1 MIRLPRFT
9 KSVSVRLSM
18 MVVGAIA
25 FLLLASLGVMFYF
38 SRKTVKEEALNYAV
52 QTLDGTV
59 RHIDNILLS
68 VEQATGNMYFY
79 VLPHLNEPQ
88 RLNDFCCKLV
98 EANPYIVGC
107 AIAMEP
113 NYYPGKEYFMAYCH
127 RSGNSPVTDK
137 ESELIRSDT
146 FGNRP
151 YTEQTWYKEAMEK
164 GRTCW
169 IDPLKE
175 EDTED
180 EALTTFSIPFYNA
193 QGKCIGVMA
202 SDVSIALLSKVVLDA
217 KPSDN
222 GYCTLLGRNGSYI
235 VHPDTN
241 KLFHQTVFTQTKN
254 GADPSVLEAA
264 NAMVN
269 GETGYKYFKLN
280 GLDSYV
286 FYKPYEQ
293 AVVPGRAMDKLGWSV
308 GVIYPEDDIF
318 GEYNQLF
325 YDVLGIA
332 IAGLLL
338 LFVLCT
344 FIIHHM
350 LRPLNLLSNSAKRI
364 AEGEYNENIPETH
377 RRDELG
383 RLQGNFRQMQQKLA
397 THVNE
402 LEQVKATLNERG
414 ERLHETYRMAKEAD
428 RMKTAVL
435 NNMTNRM
442 IAPTNAIENDV
453 YHLHHSFKKIS
464 QEEADDMTDSIQ
476 KHGED
481 ITKLL
486 NQLIADSESDTRKE
500 EDAP

>member
-1 MIRLPRFT
+1 MIRLSRFT

-25 FLLLASLGVMFYF
+25 FLLLASLAVMFYF

-127 RSGNSPVTDK
+127 RSGYSPVTDK
-137 ESELIRSDT
+137 KSELIRTDT

-151 YTEQTWYKEAMEK
+151 YTEQSWYKEAMEK

-175 EDTED
+175 DDTEE
-180 EALTTFSIPFYNA
+180 EALTTFCIPFYNA

-222 GYCTLLGRNGSYI
+222 GYCTLLARNGSYI

-241 KLFHQTVFTQTKN
+241 KLFHQTVFTQMKN

-269 GETGYKYFKLN
+269 GETGYKYIKLN

-293 AVVPGRAMDKLGWSV
+293 TVVPDRAMDKLGWSV

-318 GEYNQLF
+318 GEYNLLF
-325 YDVLGIA
+325 YDVLAIA

-344 FIIHHM
+344 VIIHHM
-350 LRPLNLLSNSAKRI
+350 LRPLNLLTNSAKKI
-364 AEGEYNENIPETH
+364 AEGDYNENIPETH

-383 RLQGNFRQMQQKLA
+383 RLQDNFRQMQQKLA

-402 LEQVKATLNERG
+402 LEQVKGTLNERG
-414 ERLHETYRMAKEAD
+414 ERLRETYRMAKEAD

-442 IAPTNAIENDV
+442 ITPANAIENDV
-453 YHLHHSFKKIS
+453 DLLHHSFKKIS
-464 QEEADDMTDSIQ
+464 QEEADDMTDSIL
-476 KHGED
+476 KHGEN
-481 ITKLL
+481 ITELL
-486 NQLIADSESDTRKE
+486 NQLITVSESDTRKE
-500 EDAP
+500 EEAP

>member
-1 MIRLPRFT
+1 MIRLSRFT

-25 FLLLASLGVMFYF
+25 FLLLASLAVMFYF

-127 RSGNSPVTDK
+127 RSGYSPVTDK
-137 ESELIRSDT
+137 KSELIRTDT

-151 YTEQTWYKEAMEK
+151 YTEQSWYKEAMEK

-175 EDTED
+175 DDTEE
-180 EALTTFSIPFYNA
+180 EALTTFCIPFYNA

-202 SDVSIALLSKVVLDA
+202 SDVSIGLLSKVVLDA

-222 GYCTLLGRNGSYI
+222 GYCTLLARNGSYI

-241 KLFHQTVFTQTKN
+241 KLFHQTVFTQMKN

-269 GETGYKYFKLN
+269 GETGYKYIKLN

-293 AVVPGRAMDKLGWSV
+293 TVVPDRAMDKLGWSV

-325 YDVLGIA
+325 YDVLAIA

-344 FIIHHM
+344 YIIHRM

-364 AEGEYNENIPETH
+364 AEGEYNEDIPETH

-383 RLQGNFRQMQQKLA
+383 RLQDNFRQMQQKLA

-402 LEQVKATLNERG
+402 LEQVKGTLNERG
-414 ERLHETYRMAKEAD
+414 ERLRETYRMAKEAD

-442 IAPTNAIENDV
+442 ITPANAIENDV
-453 YHLHHSFKKIS
+453 DLLHHSFKKIS
-464 QEEADDMTDSIQ
+464 QEEADDMTDSIL
-476 KHGED
+476 KHGEN
-481 ITKLL
+481 ITELL
-486 NQLIADSESDTRKE
+486 NQLITVSESDTRKE
-500 EDAP
+500 EEAP